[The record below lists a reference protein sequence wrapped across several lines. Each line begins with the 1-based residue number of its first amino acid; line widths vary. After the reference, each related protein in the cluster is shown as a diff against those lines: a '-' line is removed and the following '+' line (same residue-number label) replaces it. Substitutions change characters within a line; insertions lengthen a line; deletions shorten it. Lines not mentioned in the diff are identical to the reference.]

1 MLIDIIGWAGSV
13 AVVLAYALLSM
24 DKLTSRSLLYQ
35 WLNIAGSICL
45 IINTAAHYAYPST
58 FVNIIWLII
67 AALAIVKIFRTKSTA

>member
-45 IINTAAHYAYPST
+45 IINTAVHYAYPST

-67 AALAIVKIFRTKSTA
+67 AALAIVKILRTKSKT